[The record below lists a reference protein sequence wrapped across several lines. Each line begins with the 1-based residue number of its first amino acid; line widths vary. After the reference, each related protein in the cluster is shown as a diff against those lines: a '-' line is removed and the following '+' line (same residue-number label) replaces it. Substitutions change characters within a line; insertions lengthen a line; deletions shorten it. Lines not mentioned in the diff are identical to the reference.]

1 MKRGLILLL
10 LFGVA
15 LLVSG
20 LMLSSRS
27 TVAETIIGTDTPTD
41 TATATAVPTAEPT
54 ETATPTAVP
63 TDTPTETPTP
73 TAVPT
78 DAPTETATGTA
89 SITTD
94 KTKYS
99 LGESMIITGA
109 GFTPNGPVTVTV
121 LRPDHETDTL
131 SPVTADG
138 SGGFTATY
146 APPSIPGRYKITA
159 TDGTNT
165 AKTAAT
171 EADVF
176 GANLDQCR
184 NGQAS
189 SPANCDNAPGPLGWE
204 NGNAGASNA
213 HYSEGQSIP
222 YRLVISDT
230 GGSVG
235 SPKTIRVSIEWD
247 TVHSG
252 AMAIDYITYPRR
264 IAENVDPCDGAG
276 VTGVANCPLVPST
289 SGAAN
294 PAGVNEFDLNA
305 AIGPAGTSPLR
316 SYTTAQMPVGT
327 TGFVSPE
334 PSTSWNALTVPEPK
348 AHKMVTIGA
357 TIVPGSM
364 AYQLQEDVVSGGS
377 IPTKASSR
385 IQFDISA
392 TSNNVVLSWGG
403 HIASRLEWGFL
414 AGTPLSA
421 GGISGSPYHMRLI
434 GACND
439 STLPDTC
446 TTGGNQDRS
455 LSAAA
460 VIPPTILTLV
470 KNVINDNGGTALAT
484 DWTLTATGP
493 VTISGATGSPAVTGA
508 TVQPGTYA
516 LSESGPANYTAS
528 AWVCVGGSQSGSNIT
543 LVAGDNATCTITNN
557 DNPPALHLRKVVV
570 NDSGGTALATD
581 WTLSAAGSTPISG
594 STPVDSGPTFSAGTY
609 ALSESGPANY
619 TASAW
624 VCVGGTQSGSNITV
638 GLGQS
643 ATCTITNDD
652 VTAHLKLVKEV
663 VNNNG
668 GTKTPADWTLSA
680 AGPTPLSGPGPSVE
694 ADVNAGTYN
703 LSETPA
709 PNTAGYASS
718 GYDCGASV
726 TLALGESKTCKIIN
740 DDVTAHLKLVK
751 EVVNNNGGTKTPA
764 DWTLSAAGPTPLSG
778 PGPVVEADVNA
789 GTYNLSETPA
799 PNTAGYASAGY
810 DCGASVTLAL
820 GESKTCKIINDD
832 VTAHLKLVKEVVN
845 NNGGTKT
852 PADWT
857 LSAAGPTPLSG
868 PGPSVEADVNAG
880 TYNLSETPAPNT
892 AGYASIGY
900 DCGASVTLAL
910 GESKTCT
917 ITNNDIPGIITIK
930 KVTAGGTGTF
940 DFTVD
945 VSGGGNVASPSIIT
959 VTPGVYVA
967 APDVTGLNAGDYVVT
982 EVLTSGWVLTAS
994 ICEDTPGH
1002 QVGTPNGPTPSLSW
1016 TVPVPLGGSV
1026 TCSFE
1031 NTRLT
1036 TTRTQG
1042 FWATHLDF
1050 ASSTWAAYLA
1060 ANGGHFYLCPTMDV
1074 NSTERL
1080 MGGFWSNI
1088 ANKSTGGK
1096 RTDIDKARMQVAQQL
1111 LAAILNVQAFGANP
1125 GTAISNALAVY
1136 CGNDKNAIKAT
1147 IGPLGTF
1154 NSSGDTGVLT
1164 PGVAA
1169 DPKGARSVAD
1179 YLFWDKPAGP

>member
-1 MKRGLILLL
+1 MKRGPILLL

-680 AGPTPLSGPGPSVE
+680 AGPTPLSGPGPVVE

-718 GYDCGASV
+718 
-726 TLALGESKTCKIIN
+726 
-740 DDVTAHLKLVK
+740 
-751 EVVNNNGGTKTPA
+751 
-764 DWTLSAAGPTPLSG
+764 
-778 PGPVVEADVNA
+778 
-789 GTYNLSETPA
+789 
-799 PNTAGYASAGY
+799 GY

>member
-1 MKRGLILLL
+1 MKRGPILLL

-41 TATATAVPTAEPT
+41 TATATAVPTAEPTETAAPTAVPTAEPTETATATAVPTAEPT

-709 PNTAGYASS
+709 PNTAGYAS
-718 GYDCGASV
+718 
-726 TLALGESKTCKIIN
+726 
-740 DDVTAHLKLVK
+740 
-751 EVVNNNGGTKTPA
+751 
-764 DWTLSAAGPTPLSG
+764 
-778 PGPVVEADVNA
+778 
-789 GTYNLSETPA
+789 
-799 PNTAGYASAGY
+799 
-810 DCGASVTLAL
+810 
-820 GESKTCKIINDD
+820 
-832 VTAHLKLVKEVVN
+832 
-845 NNGGTKT
+845 
-852 PADWT
+852 
-857 LSAAGPTPLSG
+857 
-868 PGPSVEADVNAG
+868 
-880 TYNLSETPAPNT
+880 
-892 AGYASIGY
+892 IGY